1 MERVIKMSGK
11 FEDYCLEYIKLC
23 AILNHLRR
31 FDGTFDELHEVI
43 GAMEEVKHKMRR
55 ELSK

>member
-1 MERVIKMSGK
+1 MSGK

-43 GAMEEVKHKMRR
+43 GAMEALKHKMRR